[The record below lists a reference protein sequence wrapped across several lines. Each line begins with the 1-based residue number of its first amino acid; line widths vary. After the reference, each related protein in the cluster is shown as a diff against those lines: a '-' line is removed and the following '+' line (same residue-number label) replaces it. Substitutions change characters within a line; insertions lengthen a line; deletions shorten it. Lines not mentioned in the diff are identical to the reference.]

1 MKTLMKL
8 RNVRLSLSKSL
19 LLLALCFSFSTF
31 SQETYQSDK
40 YNLSVTF
47 PNLYEEE
54 ESDKEGRHV
63 ISLSSTYRD
72 MILLTSLFVYDK
84 NIPQDEH
91 NLKEIEALLVTAD
104 AFNSKFKVKK
114 IVPWQVGEY
123 EGLRNPI
130 KGKVKTDNGSSIS
143 FYGCMYVL
151 IYDNNKELRLTILSQ
166 DKKAYNVDVEKAFVR
181 SVVVE

>member
-1 MKTLMKL
+1 MVRKNDAFKMKTLMKL

-114 IVPWQVGEY
+114 I
-123 EGLRNPI
+123 
-130 KGKVKTDNGSSIS
+130 IS
-143 FYGCMYVL
+143 
-151 IYDNNKELRLTILSQ
+151 RTILKTKSQ
-166 DKKAYNVDVEKAFVR
+166 ILDTNSIHFN
-181 SVVVE
+181 S